1 MLDQPIPFSNL
12 GTVIPD
18 IFQGP
23 HHHYLPKYLNHLQS
37 DKHKE
42 ILSKLFQQIN
52 AAYVSYLNAKQ
63 LFSFIDEYQTKSKDL
78 PLSKV
83 HATRVNFDFIE
94 DRFENNIRQILS
106 IDFSNFSKIS
116 EKFTEIEE
124 WTQEFQNIHELL
136 QEVLIEIKNICRGVW
151 AKFEV
156 LSMTMG
162 ISLMAFV
169 GCFVLAAPL
178 FFSQALLVE
187 PCRYFGVQIFIG
199 FLFCGV
205 AFTFSVFGTEET
217 EQDSAIVFLAVSF
230 SFSLWLLCCNV
241 MPSYA
246 ALKFKIQLVPEFFAK
261 NKIFVLFIVC
271 YFAHA
276 GSYFANSFI
285 IHEDTVVLFMLQSF
299 IIIRCVHFLVNVVN
313 SCKSKGVRSFSIITS
328 QVIRSISFNENRTN
342 LGLFSMAL
350 VCLRTTK
357 YFWFC
362 REMQLKCN
370 FSSFVL
376 PLASL
381 LSDFTQGHV
390 SERLFIALASI
401 VCLLIVTSYYLRK
414 NGNLNGNTPAALS
427 VKYTSVIIG
436 IFIISHWFLQI
447 MITHPI
453 SKLFDVQNVQQIILP
468 RLVYLLSLLAIF
480 SIVFKPLA
488 VHLHWDKK
496 GRTGEKKVFV
506 YGLKT
511 VYSSSIISFL
521 FMLFLLMCMVMM
533 DGMSLPMFC
542 LWLVAFV
549 VTKLFAMDYHSITM
563 SK

>member
-1 MLDQPIPFSNL
+1 M
-12 GTVIPD
+12 
-18 IFQGP
+18 
-23 HHHYLPKYLNHLQS
+23 
-37 DKHKE
+37 
-42 ILSKLFQQIN
+42 SKLFQQIN
-52 AAYVSYLNAKQ
+52 AAYASHLNAKQ
-63 LFSFIDEYQTKSKDL
+63 LFSFVDEYQTKSKDL
-78 PLSKV
+78 PLSKI

-94 DRFENNIRQILS
+94 DRFENSIRQILS

-116 EKFTEIEE
+116 IKLKEIEE
-124 WTQEFQNIHELL
+124 WTQEFHNIHELL
-136 QEVLIEIKNICRGVW
+136 QEVLVEIKDICRGVW
-151 AKFEV
+151 AKFDV

-162 ISLMAFV
+162 ISLMTFV

-178 FFSQALLVE
+178 FFSQAVLVE
-187 PCRYFGVQIFIG
+187 HCHYFGVQSFVG

-205 AFTFSVFGTEET
+205 AFTFSVFSTEET

-241 MPSYA
+241 MPSYTT
-246 ALKFKIQLVPEFFAK
+246 LKFKIQLIPEVVAK
-261 NKIFVLFIVC
+261 NKIFILFLLC
-271 YFAHA
+271 YFAHT

-299 IIIRCVHFLVNVVN
+299 ITIRCVHFLVNMVN
-313 SCKSKGVRSFSIITS
+313 SCKRKGVRSFSIITS
-328 QVIRSISFNENRTN
+328 QVIRSISFNENRIN
-342 LGLFSMAL
+342 LGLLSLAMI
-350 VCLRTTK
+350 CLRTTK

-390 SERLFIALASI
+390 SERLFIALVST
-401 VCLLIVTSYYLRK
+401 VCLLAVTSHYLQK

-427 VKYTSVIIG
+427 VKYICVLIV

-453 SKLFDVQNVQQIILP
+453 SKLFDVQIVQQIILP
-468 RLVYLLSLLAIF
+468 RLVYVLSLLAIS
-480 SIVFKPLA
+480 SIIYKPLA
-488 VHLHWDKK
+488 VHLHWENK
-496 GRTGEKKVFV
+496 GRTGDKNVLV

-511 VYSSSIISFL
+511 VYSSSIISLL
-521 FMLFLLMCMVMM
+521 FIFFQLMCMVMM
-533 DGMSLPMFC
+533 DGMSLPMLC
-542 LWLVAFV
+542 LWLVGFV
-549 VTKLFAMDYHSITM
+549 ITKLFALNYHHISM

>member
-1 MLDQPIPFSNL
+1 M
-12 GTVIPD
+12 
-18 IFQGP
+18 
-23 HHHYLPKYLNHLQS
+23 
-37 DKHKE
+37 
-42 ILSKLFQQIN
+42 FQQIN

-151 AKFEV
+151 AKFDV

-162 ISLMAFV
+162 ISLMTFV

-205 AFTFSVFGTEET
+205 AFTFSVFSTEET

-414 NGNLNGNTPAALS
+414 NGNLNGNTPVSYTHLTLPTIYS
-427 VKYTSVIIG
+427 V
-436 IFIISHWFLQI
+436 
-447 MITHPI
+447 
-453 SKLFDVQNVQQIILP
+453 
-468 RLVYLLSLLAIF
+468 
-480 SIVFKPLA
+480 
-488 VHLHWDKK
+488 
-496 GRTGEKKVFV
+496 
-506 YGLKT
+506 
-511 VYSSSIISFL
+511 
-521 FMLFLLMCMVMM
+521 
-533 DGMSLPMFC
+533 
-542 LWLVAFV
+542 
-549 VTKLFAMDYHSITM
+549 
-563 SK
+563 